1 MPPRSSP
8 APGTADQDSKSA
20 RTRRRILESA
30 AHVLAERGY
39 AGARMAEIAKAAGLR
54 LPAVYY
60 YFANLDEIV
69 EEVTITG
76 VRRTRE
82 HVAAALE
89 GVGDEA
95 SATDRIAVAAASHL
109 EMLLGEPDFAAAAIR
124 NAAALPDPLRA
135 AGLAEERRYGALW
148 RDLFTRAAESGELDP
163 RLDPRG
169 ARMLVLGALN
179 WTPDWWD
186 PAKGSVA
193 DIQATAARLVRNAL
207 RA

>member
-8 APGTADQDSKSA
+8 APGTAGEDTKSA
-20 RTRRRILESA
+20 RTRRRILECA
-30 AHVLAERGY
+30 AQVLARRGY
-39 AGARMAEIAKAAGLR
+39 AGARMAEVAKLAGLR

-76 VRRTRE
+76 VRRMRE
-82 HVAAALE
+82 HVAGALE
-89 GVGDEA
+89 AAPADAG
-95 SATDRIAVAAASHL
+95 ATDRIAVAAAAHL
-109 EMLLGEPDFAAAAIR
+109 QMLLDEPDFAAAAIR
-124 NAAALPDPLRA
+124 NAAALPEPLRA

-148 RDLFTRAAESGELDP
+148 RDLFTHAAQAGELDP
-163 RLDPRG
+163 DLDPRG
-169 ARMLVLGALN
+169 ARMLLLGALN